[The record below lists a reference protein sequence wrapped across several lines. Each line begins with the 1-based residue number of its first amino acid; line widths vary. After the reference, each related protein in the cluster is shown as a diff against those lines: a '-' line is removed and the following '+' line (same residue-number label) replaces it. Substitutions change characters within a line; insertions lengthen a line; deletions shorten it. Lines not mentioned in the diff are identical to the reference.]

1 MAFVK
6 GVDVASYQSKT
17 FSTSGLAFFFVK
29 CTESNN
35 YVNPNYT
42 AQLAHGR
49 AVKLV
54 AGHYLFQR
62 PGSVSAQANYF
73 LAHADIKAGDMI
85 AVDWEDAGVSDAN
98 KNAMIAYLQAKKP
111 KNRVVLYCNLSFW
124 KTKDKNSVCGD
135 GLWIAAPSDPDG
147 KPSITHAWAFQQTG
161 ISGTDIDLG
170 NFPTKAALQTWASSK
185 GVVTPPTPKPPAPTP
200 TPKPDVTMTQ
210 AQEVH
215 SLYNDAMKI
224 VSLDTNPDGTPEGQH
239 AIGFFVA
246 HTRHDALVATQQ
258 LAALTVMVQQI
269 HDELFAPEPVA
280 ARPEESERRG

>member
-1 MAFVK
+1 MGYPK

-49 AVKLV
+49 VAKLV
-54 AGHYLFQR
+54 PGHYLFQR

-85 AVDWEDAGVSDAN
+85 AVDWEDSGVSDAD

-111 KNRVVLYCNLSFW
+111 KTRVLLYCNLSFW
-124 KTKDKNSVCGD
+124 KSKDKNSVCGD

-147 KPSITHAWAFQQTG
+147 KPSVSHAWAFQQTG
-161 ISGTDIDLG
+161 ISGTDIDIA

-185 GVVTPPTPKPPAPTP
+185 GVTPPTP
-200 TPKPDVTMTQ
+200 TPKPTPTPEPSLNQ
-210 AQEVH
+210 AQQVN

-246 HTRHDALVATQQ
+246 HTRHDALVSTQQ
-258 LAALTVMVQQI
+258 LAALIVMVQEI
-269 HDELFAPEPVA
+269 HDKLFSVEPAA
-280 ARPEESERRG
+280 ARPEESERR